1 MLTNTALTIF
11 EQLNREI
18 LFLVF
23 LCDVLFKSL
32 LLVVLVNYLNRRF
45 LQTTSGGNKHLL
57 WLSSFF
63 CVAAMP
69 LLPELF
75 QRLAEEGSLLRGA
88 SLIIFS
94 VAPDTLIPLMSDSI
108 AAAGRIYIWQTIY
121 LTIVSYLL
129 LKLLCSVLRMQLI
142 SKSADYTQTEAL
154 SCLLLDL
161 CTQMKLKRVVNIG
174 FSQQIDSPLSFGL
187 RHPKII
193 LPDRARTWTDSVLTS
208 VVTHELSHIRR
219 FDWLTT
225 LVCYFLASLNWF
237 NPLVWLIFRRIKKES
252 EFICDDAVLKNDK
265 SPVVFAEEL
274 LLVARQAVKQYKT
287 ELFAQSMIDSEGI
300 YSRLKNILDEKP
312 RSKSM
317 RWVSIPLL
325 VLFTSAVFT
334 ASGST
339 KILSIGSRDVIEES
353 RVIYS
358 EQPIYPESAMGA
370 GIEGWVLLNFDVD
383 RYGVVAPSS
392 IKVMEAH
399 PLHVFDEVSISTIGK
414 FKFSAR
420 RINGEA
426 VSSDDSKYIFRFKL
440 DYLTIFDPIA
450 ITM

>member
-94 VAPDTLIPLMSDSI
+94 VAPDTLAPLMSDSI

-154 SCLLLDL
+154 SCLILDL

-193 LPDRARTWTDSVLTS
+193 LP
-208 VVTHELSHIRR
+208 
-219 FDWLTT
+219 
-225 LVCYFLASLNWF
+225 
-237 NPLVWLIFRRIKKES
+237 
-252 EFICDDAVLKNDK
+252 
-265 SPVVFAEEL
+265 
-274 LLVARQAVKQYKT
+274 
-287 ELFAQSMIDSEGI
+287 
-300 YSRLKNILDEKP
+300 
-312 RSKSM
+312 
-317 RWVSIPLL
+317 
-325 VLFTSAVFT
+325 
-334 ASGST
+334 
-339 KILSIGSRDVIEES
+339 
-353 RVIYS
+353 
-358 EQPIYPESAMGA
+358 
-370 GIEGWVLLNFDVD
+370 
-383 RYGVVAPSS
+383 
-392 IKVMEAH
+392 
-399 PLHVFDEVSISTIGK
+399 
-414 FKFSAR
+414 
-420 RINGEA
+420 
-426 VSSDDSKYIFRFKL
+426 
-440 DYLTIFDPIA
+440 
-450 ITM
+450 